1 MTSSSDTNS
10 DLVRTTQPGHKVKD
24 AIINLTQYFNIETIP
39 ECERAEGERYD
50 KVECEHDKS
59 KALKDTL
66 NKVREKFKEEF
77 KEVSTGLLYKRHL
90 LTRAC
95 TSRLLA
101 LLEQCS
107 TVPARNTTYRSQPHY

>member
-59 KALKDTL
+59 KALKDAL

-77 KEVSTGLLYKRHL
+77 KEVSTGLLYLNRPIQKFK
-90 LTRAC
+90 
-95 TSRLLA
+95 TS
-101 LLEQCS
+101 S
-107 TVPARNTTYRSQPHY
+107 N